1 MDQRLITPNNQSQAR
16 LQQIEE
22 VITSERLDELLR
34 KQDWQ
39 MLAMYPR
46 SDQIFDNELRLI
58 YVMGKVG
65 A

>member
-1 MDQRLITPNNQSQAR
+1 MAERLITPNGTQAR

-22 VITSERLDELLR
+22 VTDGERLHELLR
-34 KQDWQ
+34 KQDWT

-46 SDQIFDNELRLI
+46 SDQVFEGELHLI

-65 A
+65 PS

>member
-1 MDQRLITPNNQSQAR
+1 MERLVTPNGSQR

-22 VITSERLDELLR
+22 VINEARLDELLR
-34 KQDWQ
+34 KTDWT

-46 SDQIFDNELRLI
+46 SDQVFENELRLI

-65 A
+65 M

>member
-1 MDQRLITPNNQSQAR
+1 MEPKLVIPNGQQQR

-22 VITSERLDELLR
+22 VITEDRLDELLR
-34 KQDWQ
+34 KSDWT

-46 SDQIFDNELRLI
+46 SDQIFEDEMRLI

-65 A
+65 M

>member
-1 MDQRLITPNNQSQAR
+1 MGESLITPNGTQNR

-22 VITSERLDELLR
+22 VIDEDRLHELLR
-34 KQDWQ
+34 KRDWT

-46 SDQIFDNELRLI
+46 QDQVFENEMHLI

-65 A
+65 P